1 MRQKTF
7 EIVSKDE
14 AIKVANEMK
23 RITANSSYTISLK
36 VLAFALSYGE
46 TCDMISPICEAF
58 PDAILTGVSVHALR
72 YPEDT
77 QDVVEFDDR
86 PLIRLSFFMFENA
99 EVTQI
104 LYDYNEM
111 SQDDVLVDIRR
122 KMKDTPDLKG
132 VNVSLVGL
140 SFNISEFLEGV
151 ADGFDDVPFF
161 GTLADMYYISALDR
175 NEPAYIFDKKK
186 HIENGAAFLLFS
198 GKDLY
203 VDAKCIFGWE
213 PIGKAMSVELSDN
226 CQFPATTMI
235 KLIDGTK
242 PEDIYRKYLGIGFD
256 EYLTLNTC
264 EFPIAL
270 ERKGLLI
277 GRTPYDCTEDGEI
290 IFPGSIRQDD
300 KIRFTYTIRDELI
313 ENTEKETRDLAD
325 FMPQAIE
332 LFVCGNRSIVLRK
345 DAALEAACFKRFVP
359 DTLECHA
366 SGEIYYHHGRGEF
379 LNSTIVAAVFR
390 EGAIDDNAKPVD
402 IEVPKPQKKK
412 IFPLTERLSRF
423 TQAMS
428 SDLMEYANET
438 KRANDAKTA
447 FLANM
452 SHEIR
457 TPINAVLGMDEMIL
471 RETKENTTQGY
482 ARDIMSAG
490 KTLLSIIN
498 DILDLSKVEEG
509 KMEIIP
515 VQYGLSSIINDLV
528 GMIKDRAINKGL
540 DFKVKVNENIPYLLV
555 GDEIR
560 IRQCVMNLLT
570 NAVKYTEKGTVTFS
584 VDYKKKDDD
593 NIFLSFSVEDTG
605 IGMKPEDMEKL
616 FAPYRRIE
624 ERRNRTIEGT
634 GLGMSITRQLL
645 ELMGTSLGVESV
657 YGEGSV
663 FHFDICQE
671 VVSWDEIGDYAKRLE
686 EISGDNEKYH
696 ELFHAPSAKILIVD
710 DTEMNHTVME
720 SFLKKT
726 LIQIDSAMSG
736 KDGLV
741 LAKKNHYDV
750 MFIDHMMPD
759 MDGIETLKHMREID
773 INKDTPAI
781 ALTANAISGAR
792 EMYIDAGFEDYLSK
806 PVEGMRLEKMLAYYL
821 PDDKMEMPG
830 DEGYRD
836 EDVTS
841 GVDSLDNP
849 NLPDWLNSI
858 EEIDTDEGIKNSGS
872 IEGYLSVLRVFHVT
886 AIDKAHEIEELYD
899 NKDISSYTVKV
910 HALKSSARIIGAK
923 ELSELAK
930 ELEAAGNEED
940 IEFINNN
947 TDKLLKMYR
956 DLDAKLSE
964 SEKEYDS
971 RPKIDRAELEEAYN
985 AMVDICMSM
994 DYGLMESIISDLREY
1009 KLEAEDK
1016 EKVSK
1021 IESLLAELDWDGI
1034 ISVVQQDVKA

>member
-36 VLAFALSYGE
+36 VLAFALSYDE
-46 TCDMISPICEAF
+46 TKDMISPICEAF
-58 PDAILTGVSVHALR
+58 PDIILTGVSVHALR

-77 QDVVEFDDR
+77 QDVVEFDDT
-86 PLIRLSFFMFENA
+86 PLIRMSFFMFEKAN
-99 EVTQI
+99 VTQI
-104 LYDYNEM
+104 IYDYSEM
-111 SQDDVLVDIRR
+111 SQEEVLIDIRK
-122 KMKDTPDLKG
+122 KMKDTPNLKG

-140 SFNISEFLEGV
+140 SFSISEFLEDV
-151 ADGFDDVPFF
+151 AKGFDDVPFF

-175 NEPAYIFDKKK
+175 NEPAYIFNTDN
-186 HIENGAAFLLFS
+186 HIENGVAFLLFT
-198 GKDLY
+198 GEDLY
-203 VDAKCIFGWE
+203 IDAKCIFGWE
-213 PIGKAMSVELSDN
+213 PIGKAMSVELSD
-226 CQFPATTMI
+226 QSISPAVTTL
-235 KLIDGTK
+235 KLIDGNK

-264 EFPIAL
+264 EFPIAI

-277 GRTPYDCTEDGEI
+277 GRTPYDCNENGEI
-290 IFPGSIRQDD
+290 IFPGSIRPDD
-300 KIRFTYTIRDELI
+300 KVRFTYTIRDELI

-345 DAALEAACFKRFVP
+345 DAALEAACFTRFVP

-366 SGEIYYHHGRGEF
+366 SGEIYFHHGRGEF
-379 LNSTIVAAVFR
+379 LNSTIIAAVFR
-390 EGAIDDNAKPVD
+390 EGVIDENAKRPD
-402 IEVPKPQKKK
+402 IAVPKPTKKK
-412 IFPLTERLSRF
+412 ILPLTERLSRF

-428 SDLMEYANET
+428 SDLVEYAKET
-438 KRANDAKTA
+438 QRANDAKTA
-447 FLANM
+447 FLASM

-471 RETKENTTQGY
+471 RETNENTTQSY

-540 DFKVKVNENIPYLLV
+540 EFKVKVNENIPYLLV

-584 VDYKKKDDD
+584 VDYKKKDDN
-593 NIFLSFSVEDTG
+593 NILLSFSVEDTG

-663 FHFDICQE
+663 FHFEINQE

-686 EISGDNEKYH
+686 DIRGDNEMYH
-696 ELFHAPSAKILIVD
+696 ELFHAPSAKILIID

-726 LIQIDSAMSG
+726 LVHIDSAMSG
-736 KDGLV
+736 KEGLE
-741 LAKKNHYDV
+741 LAKKNEYDV
-750 MFIDHMMPD
+750 IFIDHMMPD
-759 MDGIETLKHMREID
+759 MDGIETLGHMREIEL
-773 INKDTPAI
+773 NKNTPAI

-792 EMYIDAGFEDYLSK
+792 EMYLESGFEDYLSK

-821 PDDKMEMPG
+821 PDDKMEMPD
-830 DEGYRD
+830 DEVVNY
-836 EDVTS
+836 EDTTTEEES
-841 GVDSLDNP
+841 SDNP
-849 NLPDWLNSI
+849 NLPDWLNRI
-858 EEIDTDEGIKNSGS
+858 EEIDTQEGIKNSGS

-886 AIDKAHEIEELYD
+886 AASKADEIEDMYN

-940 IEFINNN
+940 IDFINDN
-947 TDKLLKMYR
+947 TGKLLKMYR

-971 RPKIDRAELEEAYN
+971 RPRIDRAKLEEAYK
-985 AMVDICMSM
+985 AMVDISMSM
-994 DYGLMESIISDLREY
+994 DYGLMETVLSELREY
-1009 KLEAEDK
+1009 QLEPEDD

-1034 ISVVQQDVKA
+1034 ADIVK

>member
-23 RITANSSYTISLK
+23 RITVNSSYTISLK
-36 VLAFALSYGE
+36 VLAFALSYDE
-46 TCDMISPICEAF
+46 TKDMISPICEVF
-58 PDAILTGVSVHALR
+58 PNAILTGVSVHALR

-77 QDVVEFDDR
+77 QDVVEFDDS
-86 PLIRLSFFMFENA
+86 PLIRLSFFMFEKAN
-99 EVTQI
+99 VTQI
-104 LYDYNEM
+104 IYDYNEI
-111 SQDDVLVDIRR
+111 SQGKVLTDIRN
-122 KMKDTPDLKG
+122 KMSETSNLKG
-132 VNVSLVGL
+132 VNVSVVGL
-140 SFNISEFLEGV
+140 SSNISDFLEGV
-151 ADGFDDVPFF
+151 AKGFEDIPFF
-161 GTLADMYYISALDR
+161 GTLADMYYVSAFDR
-175 NEPAYIFDKKK
+175 NEPAYIFSADK
-186 HIENGAAFLLFS
+186 HIENGVAFLLFT
-198 GKDLY
+198 GEDLFI
-203 VDAKCIFGWE
+203 DAKCIFGWK

-226 CQFPATTMI
+226 SISPAVTAL
-235 KLIDGTK
+235 KLIDGNK

-264 EFPIAL
+264 EFPIAI

-277 GRTPYDCTEDGEI
+277 GRTPYDCSEDGEI
-290 IFPGSIRQDD
+290 IFPGSIRPDD
-300 KIRFTYTIRDELI
+300 KVRFTYTIRDELI

-345 DAALEAACFKRFVP
+345 DAALEAACFTRFVP

-366 SGEIYYHHGRGEF
+366 SGEIYFHHGRGEF
-379 LNSTIVAAVFR
+379 LNSTIIAAVFR
-390 EGAIDDNAKPVD
+390 EGVIDEKAKHLD
-402 IEVPKPQKKK
+402 IDVPKPLKRK
-412 IFPLTERLSRF
+412 ILPLTERLSRF

-428 SDLMEYANET
+428 SDLMEYASET

-447 FLANM
+447 FLASM

-540 DFKVKVNENIPYLLV
+540 EFKVKVNENIPYLLV

-570 NAVKYTEKGTVTFS
+570 NAVKYTEKGSVIFS
-584 VDYKKKDDD
+584 VDYKKKDDN
-593 NIFLSFSVEDTG
+593 NILLSFSVEDTG

-663 FHFDICQE
+663 FHFEINQE

-686 EISGDNEKYH
+686 DIRGDNEMYH
-696 ELFHAPSAKILIVD
+696 ELFHAPSAKILIID

-726 LIQIDSAMSG
+726 LVRIDSAMSG
-736 KDGLV
+736 KEGLE
-741 LAKKNHYDV
+741 LAKKNEYDV
-750 MFIDHMMPD
+750 IFIDHMMPD
-759 MDGIETLKHMREID
+759 MDGIETLGHMRD
-773 INKDTPAI
+773 IELNKNTPAI

-792 EMYIDAGFEDYLSK
+792 EMYLESGFEDYLSK

-821 PDDKMEMPG
+821 PDDKMEMPN
-830 DEGYRD
+830 DEVVNY
-836 EDVTS
+836 EDTTTEEES
-841 GVDSLDNP
+841 PDNP
-849 NLPDWLNSI
+849 NLPDWLNRI
-858 EEIDTDEGIKNSGS
+858 EEIDTQEGIKNSGS

-886 AIDKAHEIEELYD
+886 AASKADEIEDMYN

-940 IEFINNN
+940 IEFINDN
-947 TDKLLKMYR
+947 TGKLLKMYR
-956 DLDAKLSE
+956 DLDTKLCE
-964 SEKEYDS
+964 SEKKYDS
-971 RPKIDRAELEEAYN
+971 RPRIDSAKLDEAYK
-985 AMVDICMSM
+985 AMVEISMSM
-994 DYGLMESIISDLREY
+994 DYGLMENLISDLRGY
-1009 KLEAEDK
+1009 KLGPEDANRLSQV
-1016 EKVSK
+1016 EK
-1021 IESLLAELDWDGI
+1021 LLTELDWDGI
-1034 ISVVQQDVKA
+1034 EAIAREAL